1 MWLKSWVR
9 FFEEKKWPQIV
20 WWKTADHCS
29 SDEGLATDQLVRGL
43 CVEGKGSQ
51 GSRWRPMKG
60 EEGREWQ
67 DDWTRAP
74 LFWLLLGSIGEPCGI
89 RGPLRVEVTR
99 GTLRGKGDP

>member
-1 MWLKSWVR
+1 
-9 FFEEKKWPQIV
+9 
-20 WWKTADHCS
+20 
-29 SDEGLATDQLVRGL
+29 
-43 CVEGKGSQ
+43 
-51 GSRWRPMKG
+51 MKG